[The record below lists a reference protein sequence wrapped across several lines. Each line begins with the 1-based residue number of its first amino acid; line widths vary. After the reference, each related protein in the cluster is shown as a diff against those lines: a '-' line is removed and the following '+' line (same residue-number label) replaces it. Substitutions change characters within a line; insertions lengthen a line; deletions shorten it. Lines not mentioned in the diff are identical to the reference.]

1 MPHTAKEVATY
12 DVLAVTTRSPATLV
26 LGDLHEALFARST
39 DSVRVARTLLHSDRR
54 DEDRR
59 D

>member
-1 MPHTAKEVATY
+1 MWVFATY

-26 LGDLHEALFARST
+26 LGDLHKALLARSA
-39 DSVRVARTLLHSDRR
+39 DSVRVAGALLHGDRR
-54 DEDRR
+54 NEDGR